1 MTTDDGILA
10 RVALKVRQGVCGLHG
25 HDALM
30 HFGKNR
36 LSLLCTSCGHE
47 SPGWE
52 LDPRAAGN
60 GVRAASRGAQPA
72 VTVTPLSAHA
82 ARVYAAESERRV
94 A

>member
-1 MTTDDGILA
+1 MTTADGILA
-10 RVALKVRQGVCGLHG
+10 RLALKVRQGVCGLQG
-25 HDALM
+25 HDTLK

-36 LSLLCTSCGHE
+36 LSLLCTSCGYE

-52 LDPRAAGN
+52 LDLRTAGN
-60 GVRAASRGAQPA
+60 GVRAASRGAQPT
-72 VTVTPLSAHA
+72 VTVAPLSTHM